1 MKKIFNVF
9 MTLAMFITAGMTLTA
24 CSKDDNPTEPSNP
37 TKEVTEAELKEALVG
52 LQIDATDFVVGTE
65 TLRVWDLKADNTFT
79 VYDLYYDDQT
89 FVVDTIPGA
98 WKPLANQKVWWDET
112 ATDKLQGFTVVYGNF
127 EGMSYEI
134 DEPDEA
140 FFGFLTED
148 DDDSDDDDGELF
160 FLSESA
166 LNLLALL
173 DQMESEDDAPAR
185 TRAAQSGS
193 KANDAI
199 STIGQC
205 LADGVTS
212 SDMKTKESAQKFYD
226 SMRTSLDKAKQY
238 FNPNNHPTSTD
249 TNLDNGEGI
258 GIEGNTQGNW
268 GR

>member
-1 MKKIFNVF
+1 MKKIFNAF
-9 MTLAMFITAGMTLTA
+9 LMLAMVITAGMSLTS
-24 CSKDDNPTEPSNP
+24 CSVEDNPAVPSNP

-52 LQIDATDFVVGTE
+52 LHIDATDFVVGTE

-98 WKPLANQKVWWDET
+98 WKPLANQTVWWDKT
-112 ATDKLQGFTVVYGNF
+112 ITDKLQGFNVVYGNF

-148 DDDSDDDDGELF
+148 EEGSDDDGELF

-173 DQMESEDDAPAR
+173 DQMEGEDYAPAR

-193 KANDAI
+193 KTNDAI